1 MTVEKDMAKYNAL
14 ILAAT
19 QLYHQ
24 CDSKVTLHQFHED
37 DLFLEDVNNEI
48 AKVVQTPV
56 YALLLEGCL
65 ACIYVL
71 SGSFDLL
78 TNLAMFMVW
87 FFFIIA
93 VAGIFKLRKNHKDL
107 ATDYKVPL

>member
-1 MTVEKDMAKYNAL
+1 MAKYNAF

-48 AKVVQTPV
+48 AKIVKS
-56 YALLLEGCL
+56 LLKRASNLNLKYHGL
-65 ACIYVL
+65 LPDYVAESQNPDQEL
-71 SGSFDLL
+71 
-78 TNLAMFMVW
+78 
-87 FFFIIA
+87 
-93 VAGIFKLRKNHKDL
+93 KDVL
-107 ATDYKVPL
+107 C